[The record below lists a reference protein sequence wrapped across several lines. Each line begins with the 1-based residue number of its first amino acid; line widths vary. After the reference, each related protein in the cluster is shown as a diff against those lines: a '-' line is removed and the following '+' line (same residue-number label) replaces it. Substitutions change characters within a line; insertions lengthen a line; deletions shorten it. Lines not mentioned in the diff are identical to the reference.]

1 MERWAGQE
9 LKSLLE
15 GKYAEKGKPKRV
27 TCDKRMEIVE
37 KVLVGKVNKQIVS
50 KIKSNGGV
58 SIGLSGRDHQ
68 LLKV

>member
-1 MERWAGQE
+1 
-9 LKSLLE
+9 
-15 GKYAEKGKPKRV
+15 
-27 TCDKRMEIVE
+27 MEIVE

-68 LLKV
+68 LLKVKKGEITQKRYRFRKSWGNNKG